1 MTYIFRGL
9 GQMARGLTIAAIV
22 IAVLMLVLF
31 ALDLAIGIPF
41 GGVKGGNMMIDIA
54 FLVCGVGMILLGIST
69 WRELE

>member
-22 IAVLMLVLF
+22 IAALMLVLF
-31 ALDLAIGIPF
+31 ALDLVIGIPF
-41 GGVKGGNMMIDIA
+41 GGGNKMIDIA
-54 FLVCGVGMILLGIST
+54 FLVCGIGVILLGVST

>member
-1 MTYIFRGL
+1 MTYIIRGL
-9 GQMARGLTIAAIV
+9 GQMARGLTIAAMV

-41 GGVKGGNMMIDIA
+41 GGGNKMIDIA

>member
-22 IAVLMLVLF
+22 IAALMLMLF
-31 ALDLAIGIPF
+31 ALDLVIGIPF
-41 GGVKGGNMMIDIA
+41 GGGNKMIDIA
-54 FLVCGVGMILLGIST
+54 FLVCGIGVILLGVST

>member
-1 MTYIFRGL
+1 MMTHIIRGM

-31 ALDLAIGIPF
+31 GLDLAIGIPF
-41 GGVKGGNMMIDIA
+41 GKQNMIIDIA
-54 FLVCGVGMILLGIST
+54 FLVCGVGLILLGLST

>member
-1 MTYIFRGL
+1 
-9 GQMARGLTIAAIV
+9 MARGLTIAAMV

-31 ALDLAIGIPF
+31 ALDLAIGLL
-41 GGVKGGNMMIDIA
+41 GENMIIDIA